1 MADHCLS
8 SETTGTEA
16 TGNEISFWIR
26 WSTSGR
32 LAQWLFVPSLVFLF
46 VTGSRAANLDLHN
59 ARISSDANLS
69 GPERKGVEML
79 VQEVEKRTGL
89 DWFRAATRQGPL
101 ILIHHMTGS
110 GPTEGFRV
118 SVQNGVVDIQGNDE
132 RGTLFGIGYFLRQLR
147 WDRGSA
153 EIPDGLNVASSPKY
167 RLRGHQIGY
176 RPKVNTYDAW
186 TPEVFEQY
194 VRELAVFGTNAIELI
209 PPRSDDDDESPH
221 FHLPKIEMM
230 ERMSRI
236 IADYGLQVWIW
247 YPAMDKDYSDP
258 QTVEFALNEWGE
270 VFRKL
275 PRVDA
280 IYVPGGDPGHTR
292 PKVLMAFL
300 EKEAR
305 VLRKYHP
312 KAQLWVSPQAFD
324 TAWLEEFVGILKTE
338 PRWLDGVIYGPWVRV
353 PPAEL
358 RAKVPGRYPI
368 RLCPDITHS
377 IRCEY
382 PVPGWDRAYA
392 VTEGRETIN
401 PRPVDEAKIFRFAS
415 PASSGFVTYSEGV
428 NDDLNKFVWSSL
440 GWNPDEDLT
449 QILREYARYFIN
461 PKFADSFAQGLLSL
475 ERNWRG
481 PLLTNSA
488 VDTTMLQFLDMERS
502 ATPQMLLN
510 WRFQQGLYRAYYDS
524 YIRQRLAYE
533 SLLEQRAMDRLS
545 EAGRIGSM
553 LAMDEAERIL
563 DAAVTKPVGQNL
575 RDRVFALGE
584 ALYQSIGMQLSADRY
599 RAIAV
604 SRGANLD
611 TVDFPLNSRF
621 WLKKQFAE
629 LRKREKELD
638 RLAGIDAI
646 VNRTNPGP
654 GGFYDDLGNVTSQ
667 PHLVE
672 TGPGYDRDPGR
683 FRSVGFGYAGFGGG
697 FVGRSSVDAIRVDGP
712 ARFLETP
719 TSFWDWAETRYE
731 TPLTMHY
738 EQLDPQAH
746 YKLRVMYVVHN
757 SALRVRLVANETM
770 EVHPWL
776 QIPNP
781 MRPVDFDVPDLAV
794 ETGSLTLRWF
804 NEPGGGGFDSA
815 VQIAEVFLLR
825 R

>member
-1 MADHCLS
+1 MERSTNKIS
-8 SETTGTEA
+8 SWLHWRAG
-16 TGNEISFWIR
+16 
-26 WSTSGR
+26 GR
-32 LAQWLFVPSLVFLF
+32 LARLLFAPSLVFAFL
-46 VTGSRAANLDLHN
+46 TGSLAASLDLHD
-59 ARISSDANLS
+59 ARISADANLS
-69 GPERKGVEML
+69 EPERKGVEML

-89 DWFRAATRQGPL
+89 NWINAATRQGPL
-101 ILIHHMTGS
+101 IVIHHMTGS
-110 GPTEGFRV
+110 GPAEGFRV
-118 SVQNGVVDIQGNDE
+118 SVRDGRVDIQGNDE
-132 RGTLFGIGYFLRQLR
+132 RGTLFGIGYFLRELR

-153 EIPDGLNVASSPKY
+153 EIVDGLNTTSSPKY
-167 RLRGHQIGY
+167 QLRGHQIGY

-194 VRELAVFGTNAIELI
+194 LRDLIVFGTNAIELI

-221 FHLPKIEMM
+221 FHLPKMEMM
-230 ERMSRI
+230 VRMSRI

-247 YPAMDKDYSDP
+247 YPAMDEDYSNP
-258 QTVEFALNEWGE
+258 QTVESALKEWGE

-292 PKVLMAFL
+292 PKILMALL

-312 KAQLWVSPQAFD
+312 KAQVWVSPQAFNA
-324 TAWLEEFVGILKTE
+324 AWLEEFVEILKTE
-338 PRWLDGVIYGPWVRV
+338 PPWLNGVVYGPWVRV
-353 PPAEL
+353 PIAEL
-358 RAKVPGRYPI
+358 RAKVPVRYPI

-377 IRCEY
+377 IQCEY
-382 PVPGWDRAYA
+382 PVPQWDQAYA

-415 PASSGFVTYSEGV
+415 PASIGFVTYSEGV
-428 NDDLNKFVWSSL
+428 NDDVNKFVWSSL
-440 GWNPDEDLT
+440 GWNPDADLT
-449 QILREYARYFIN
+449 DILREYARYFIN
-461 PKFADSFAQGLLSL
+461 PKFADSLAQGLLSL

-488 VDTTMLQFLDMERS
+488 VDNTMLQFFDIERS
-502 ATPQMLLN
+502 ATPQMLLT
-510 WRFQQGLYRAYYDS
+510 WRFQQALYRAYYDS
-524 YIRQRLAYE
+524 YIRQRLVYE
-533 SLLEQRAMDRLS
+533 TFLQQRATERLR
-545 EAGRIGSM
+545 EAGRMGSM
-553 LAMDEAERIL
+553 LAMDQAERIL
-563 DAAVTKPVGQNL
+563 DASVAKPVGQDL
-575 RDRVFALGE
+575 RERIFALGE
-584 ALYQSIGMQLSADRY
+584 ALYQSIGMQLSVDRY

-621 WLKKQFAE
+621 WFKKQFAD

-654 GGFYDDLGNVTSQ
+654 GGFYDDLGNISQQ
-667 PHLVE
+667 PHLVD
-672 TGPGYDRDPGR
+672 TGPGYDNDPGG
-683 FRSVGFGYAGFGGG
+683 FRSVRFGYAGLGGG
-697 FVGRSSVDAIRVDGP
+697 LVGRSSGDATRVDGP

-719 TSFWDWAETRYE
+719 TSWWDWAETRYE

-738 EQLDPQAH
+738 EQLDPRAH
-746 YKLRVMYVVHN
+746 YTLRIVYVAN
-757 SALRVRLVANETM
+757 RPARRVRLVANNAI

-776 QIPNP
+776 QIPDL
-781 MRPVDFDVPDLAV
+781 MRPVDFDVPDAAV

-804 NEPGGGGFDSA
+804 NEPGGGGFNSA
-815 VQIAEVFLLR
+815 VQIAEIFLIR